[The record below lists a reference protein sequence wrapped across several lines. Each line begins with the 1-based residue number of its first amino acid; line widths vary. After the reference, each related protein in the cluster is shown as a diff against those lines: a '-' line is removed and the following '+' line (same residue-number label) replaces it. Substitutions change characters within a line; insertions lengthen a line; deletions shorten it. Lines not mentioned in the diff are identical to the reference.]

1 VRNGG
6 GYRVRGREEY
16 MKRERGGER
25 EIRGGRE
32 RANKSRRE
40 LRGGRQRRQRGE
52 VESECGECGRER
64 EEDIEGG

>member
-16 MKRERGGER
+16 MQVREGGER

-40 LRGGRQRRQRGE
+40 L
-52 VESECGECGRER
+52 ESEMER
-64 EEDIEGG
+64 